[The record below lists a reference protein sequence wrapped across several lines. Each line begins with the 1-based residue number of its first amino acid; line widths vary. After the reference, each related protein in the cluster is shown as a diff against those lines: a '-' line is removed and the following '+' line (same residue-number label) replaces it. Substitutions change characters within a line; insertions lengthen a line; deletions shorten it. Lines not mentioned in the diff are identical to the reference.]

1 MGAIIAI
8 LFIGD
13 HPQLFSRS
21 RHQIMRLDTAYT
33 DEAALRTDLETM
45 LSGKIRRLQIQRVDL
60 VNNSTVVDVRY
71 TSDAGTSS
79 ND

>member
-1 MGAIIAI
+1 
-8 LFIGD
+8 
-13 HPQLFSRS
+13 
-21 RHQIMRLDTAYT
+21 MRLDTAYT